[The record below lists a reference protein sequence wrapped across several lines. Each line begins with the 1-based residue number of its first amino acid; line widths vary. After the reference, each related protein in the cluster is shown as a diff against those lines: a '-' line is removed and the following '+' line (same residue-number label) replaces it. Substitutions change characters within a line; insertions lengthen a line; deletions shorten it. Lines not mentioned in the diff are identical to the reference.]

1 MQSEQFSEPDQHSPA
16 RQRRARRRLSQ
27 LQADEREAYL
37 DGLAAAVTPS
47 FSYFLYA
54 ILAGLLVGFGFALD
68 QRALLVAAALFAPRL
83 GPLAG
88 LSLAAVSGSVRFF
101 IRMALALLVGLAVIG
116 AVAALVFWLGVGEQ
130 TDRLLAYEHDT
141 LNLIDFALLLVGGVL
156 LTARL
161 ARSERVAGLPSAAAA
176 YELLLPLGAAVTGY
190 FQSDFEL
197 VQGAT
202 LTLGL
207 HLSWAIAVGLFVLVL
222 LGFRPLTGSGRSLGA
237 AIGMIGILAIASAA
251 GLGTSVL
258 AALPTPTPTPTAT
271 PTLTRTPTVTHTPTA
286 TATPSLT
293 PTATSTPTDTATPTA
308 TPPSALVL
316 GTGLQGAIIR
326 DAPDGSPVD
335 LVSENELLLV
345 IDGPQVVDL
354 QEWWLVRKDDGTEGW
369 LVGRYLATLTPAAP

>member
-1 MQSEQFSEPDQHSPA
+1 MQSVQFPDPDDLSAA

-37 DGLAAAVTPS
+37 DSLASAATPGLG
-47 FSYFLYA
+47 FFLYA
-54 ILAGLLVGFGFALD
+54 LLAGLLVGLGFALD
-68 QRALLVAAALFAPRL
+68 QRALLVAGMLFAPRL

-88 LSLAAVSGSVRFF
+88 LSLAAVSGSLRVF
-101 IRMALALLVGLAVIG
+101 IRMALALLVGLVV
-116 AVAALVFWLGVGEQ
+116 VAAAAGLVFWLGVGAGSEQ
-130 TDRLLAYEHDT
+130 LLAYEHDQ
-141 LNLIDFALLLVGGVL
+141 LNWIDFGLLLIGGIL

-176 YELLLPLGAAVTGY
+176 YELLLPLVAAELG
-190 FQSDFEL
+190 FFRSDPEL
-197 VQGAT
+197 LQGAL

-207 HLSWAIAVGLFVLVL
+207 HLSWAVAVGLATLVL
-222 LGFRPLTGSGRSLGA
+222 MGFRPLTGSGRSLGA
-237 AIGMIGILAIASAA
+237 AIGMIGILGIVSAA

-271 PTLTRTPTVTHTPTA
+271 PTPTHTPTA
-286 TATPSLT
+286 TLT
-293 PTATSTPTDTATPTA
+293 PTATPTATATASATQTPTVTPTLTA

-326 DAPDGSPVD
+326 DAPGGIPVD
-335 LVSENELLLV
+335 LVSENERLLV
-345 IDGPQVVDL
+345 LEGPQVVDQ
-354 QEWWLVRKDDGTEGW
+354 QEWWLVRKEDGTEGW

>member
-1 MQSEQFSEPDQHSPA
+1 M
-16 RQRRARRRLSQ
+16 RRARRRLSQ

-37 DGLAAAVTPS
+37 DGLAAAVTPG

-54 ILAGLLVGFGFALD
+54 ILAGLLLGLGFAFD

-101 IRMALALLVGLAVIG
+101 MRMALALLVGLALVG
-116 AVAALVFWLGVGEQ
+116 AAAALVFWLGVGQESEG
-130 TDRLLAYEHDT
+130 LLIYEHDS
-141 LNLIDFALLLVGGVL
+141 LNLIDFGLLLVGAVL

-161 ARSERVAGLPSAAAA
+161 ARSERVAGLPGAAAA
-176 YELLLPLGAAVTGY
+176 YELLLPLGAAVAGY

-197 VQGAT
+197 LQGAA

-207 HLSWAIAVGLFVLVL
+207 HLSWALAVGLFTLVL
-222 LGFRPLTGSGRSLGA
+222 MGFRPLTGSGRSLGA
-237 AIGMIGILAIASAA
+237 AIGMIGLLTIASAA

-258 AALPTPTPTPTAT
+258 ASLPTPTPTPTAT
-271 PTLTRTPTVTHTPTA
+271 PTSTNTP
-286 TATPSLT
+286 TPSLT
-293 PTATSTPTDTATPTA
+293 PTATATPTLTPTATPTATDTATPTP

-326 DAPDGSPVD
+326 DAPAGSPVD
-335 LVSENELLLV
+335 LVSENERLLV
-345 IDGPQVVDL
+345 LDGPEIVEL
-354 QEWWLVRKDDGTEGW
+354 QEWWLVRKEDGTEGW

>member
-1 MQSEQFSEPDQHSPA
+1 MQSEPFPDPEDLSPA

-37 DGLAAAVTPS
+37 DSLAGAVTPGLG
-47 FSYFLYA
+47 FFLYA
-54 ILAGLLVGFGFALD
+54 VLAGLLVGLGFALD
-68 QRALLVAAALFAPRL
+68 QPALLVAGALFSPRL

-101 IRMALALLVGLAVIG
+101 VRMALALLIGLAV
-116 AVAALVFWLGVGEQ
+116 VAAAAGLVFWLGIGAGSDQ
-130 TDRLLAYEHDT
+130 LLAYGHDQ
-141 LNLIDFALLLVGGVL
+141 LNLIDFGLLLAGGIL

-176 YELLLPLGAAVTGY
+176 YELLLPLVAAELGY
-190 FQSDFEL
+190 FRADPDL
-197 VQGAT
+197 VQGAL

-207 HLSWAIAVGLFVLVL
+207 HLSWAVAVGLLTLVL

-237 AIGMIGILAIASAA
+237 AIGMIGILGVVSAA

-271 PTLTRTPTVTHTPTA
+271 PTPTHTPTPTGTPTATPTA
-286 TATPSLT
+286 TATATPTLTPSNTPTPT
-293 PTATSTPTDTATPTA
+293 PTA
-308 TPPSALVL
+308 PSALVL

-326 DAPDGSPVD
+326 DAPGGAPVD
-335 LVSENELLLV
+335 LVSENERLLV
-345 IDGPQVVDL
+345 IDGPQLVDE
-354 QEWWLVRKDDGTEGW
+354 QQWWLVRKEDGTEGW